1 MTELREQLL
10 SARDQYRCV
19 RYPGDLA
26 SDVLPPHSA
35 APAPRPW
42 ALHPF
47 VVRLAG
53 FAFAAAAV
61 VAVVFVRPPSQAT
74 TPGPLADQ
82 PRVAGERAVAS
93 RTRRGE
99 SQPWRFPPD
108 LTFAST
114 AAERVKT
121 VASRVQM
128 RITLPYRDLRM
139 PTMPELPTLPW
150 PADWSRTRDRG
161 DNPQAP
167 DDPDTS
173 PKPGPATQQSV

>member
-10 SARDQYRCV
+10 SARDQYRGV

-26 SDVLPPHSA
+26 SDVLPASPNA
-35 APAPRPW
+35 APPRPW
-42 ALHPF
+42 AVHPF
-47 VVRLAG
+47 VIRLAG

-74 TPGPLADQ
+74 TPGPLANQ
-82 PRVAGERAVAS
+82 PHLAGKRAVAS
-93 RTRRGE
+93 GARQDE
-99 SQPWRFPPD
+99 SRPWRFSPD

-150 PADWSRTRDRG
+150 PPDWSRSLGRG
-161 DNPQAP
+161 ENRQAP
-167 DDPDTS
+167 DDSETP
-173 PKPGPATQQSV
+173 PQAGPSTQQAA

>member
-10 SARDQYRCV
+10 SARNEYRCV

-26 SDVLPPHSA
+26 SDVLPPHYASST
-35 APAPRPW
+35 PRPW
-42 ALHPF
+42 AVHPF
-47 VVRLAG
+47 VIRLAG

-61 VAVVFVRPPSQAT
+61 VAVVFVRPPAQAT

-82 PRVAGERAVAS
+82 PRVAAGHALAS
-93 RTRRGE
+93 RARHDA
-99 SQPWRFPPD
+99 SQGWWFAPD

-150 PADWSRTRDRG
+150 PDWTRSRDRG
-161 DNPQAP
+161 EIPQVP
-167 DDPDTS
+167 DDSDTS
-173 PKPGPATQQSV
+173 PKAGPATQQSA

>member
-10 SARDQYRCV
+10 SARDEYRRV

-26 SDVLPPHSA
+26 SDVLPANPP
-35 APAPRPW
+35 APASRAW
-42 ALHPF
+42 GVHPF
-47 VVRLAG
+47 VIRLAG

-74 TPGPLADQ
+74 TPGPLANEPDHA
-82 PRVAGERAVAS
+82 RDRAVA
-93 RTRRGE
+93 RGTQQDK

-128 RITLPYRDLRM
+128 RMTLPYRDLRM

-150 PADWSRTRDRG
+150 PEWSRSRDRG
-161 DNPQAP
+161 DAPEAP
-167 DDPDTS
+167 DDSETP
-173 PKPGPATQQSV
+173 PPAGPTTQRAV

>member
-10 SARDQYRCV
+10 SARDEYRCV

-26 SDVLPPHSA
+26 SDVLPPQCA
-35 APAPRPW
+35 AVALRPW
-42 ALHPF
+42 AVHPF

-61 VAVVFVRPPSQAT
+61 VAVVFVRPPAPAT

-82 PRVAGERAVAS
+82 QRMAAEHAVAS
-93 RTRRGE
+93 RTRQHEPHG
-99 SQPWRFPPD
+99 WWFAPD

-150 PADWSRTRDRG
+150 PEWSRSRDRS
-161 DNPQAP
+161 DTPEAP
-167 DDPDTS
+167 DDPETA
-173 PKPGPATQQSV
+173 PPAGPSTQQAA

>member
-26 SDVLPPHSA
+26 SDVLPPASSDS
-35 APAPRPW
+35 PAPRPW
-42 ALHPF
+42 AAHPF
-47 VVRLAG
+47 VIRLAG

-61 VAVVFVRPPSQAT
+61 VAVVFVRPPPQAT
-74 TPGPLADQ
+74 MPGPLANQ
-82 PRVAGERAVAS
+82 PHIPAGRAEARGARQDDS
-93 RTRRGE
+93 R
-99 SQPWRFPPD
+99 PWRFPPD

-128 RITLPYRDLRM
+128 RMTRPSRDLRM

-150 PADWSRTRDRG
+150 NWTRSRDRG
-161 DNPQAP
+161 DDPETPDGSETSPQA
-167 DDPDTS
+167 
-173 PKPGPATQQSV
+173 GPATQQSA